1 MKLKAAS
8 LQSVSRI
15 IIYQFHAPD
24 SQLVRVKSRSSQV
37 SSATLTQ
44 RFHISTRNNMRER
57 YKKKERYKKREMR
70 IFWVLM
76 TKLLTRNSKHT
87 KNMLRA
93 TQESF

>member
-1 MKLKAAS
+1 
-8 LQSVSRI
+8 
-15 IIYQFHAPD
+15 
-24 SQLVRVKSRSSQV
+24 
-37 SSATLTQ
+37 
-44 RFHISTRNNMRER
+44 MRER
-57 YKKKERYKKREMR
+57 YKKRERYMKRERYKKREMR